1 MSFINF
7 ARAHGLLIDE
17 SKLYA
22 SDFIKRCGTVD
33 KPRSLNG
40 SYLWDGQRGWIFN
53 WAEEAKAIWYDDP
66 NAKPWTDQ
74 EKREWVTKRNKAN
87 ADRDRSYDMAAD
99 RVVITLNSAKME
111 IHPYLEIKGFK
122 DLQGY
127 VVDNKLLVPMRNVVT
142 DKLQGYQEIYW
153 DEPNR
158 KYEKKMLHGMRAK
171 NAVLYMGSKGARE
184 AWLVEG
190 YATGLSLHKAL
201 RSVGLNA
208 AVVVCFSAVN
218 LVQVADQVK
227 GDRYVFAD
235 NDESKTG
242 EKAAIETGLPWTM
255 ADEVGMDA
263 NDMHDKLGLMS
274 VVKKVMDLRKKVL
287 TQETEHSV

>member
-1 MSFINF
+1 MSFVNF
-7 ARAHGLLIDE
+7 ARAHGVDINPNN
-17 SKLYA
+17 LYP
-22 SDFIKRCGTVD
+22 SDRIRRTGTVD
-33 KPRSLNG
+33 KPSSKNG
-40 SYLWDGQRGWIFN
+40 AYFYDGQRGWVMN
-53 WAEEAKAIWYDDP
+53 WAEEARVIWYEDP

-74 EKREWVTKRNKAN
+74 EKREWAAKRNKAN
-87 ADRDRSYDMAAD
+87 ADKDNSYQMAAERAD
-99 RVVITLNSAKME
+99 ILLRTAKME
-111 IHPYLEIKGFK
+111 QHPYLEIKGFA
-122 DLQGY
+122 DMQGN
-127 VVDNKLLVPMRNVVT
+127 VMGGKLLVPMRNVIT
-142 DKLQGYQEIYW
+142 GKLQGFQEIYW

-171 NAVLYMGSKGARE
+171 NGVLYMGSKE
-184 AWLVEG
+184 ATETWLVEG

-218 LVQVADQVK
+218 MIQVADQIK

>member
-1 MSFINF
+1 MSFVNF
-7 ARAHGLLIDE
+7 ARAHGLLIYE

-53 WAEEAKAIWYDDP
+53 WAGEAKAIWYDDP

-87 ADRDRSYDMAAD
+87 ADRDRSYDIAAQKAD
-99 RVVITLNSAKME
+99 ITLRSAKMAA
-111 IHPYLEIKGFK
+111 HDYLHLKGFPDEK
-122 DLQGY
+122 GLVLDGE
-127 VVDNKLLVPMRNVVT
+127 LLVPMRNVVT
-142 DKLQGYQEIYW
+142 NKLQGYQKIFW
-153 DEPNR
+153 DMDER
-158 KYEKKMLHGMRAK
+158 KWEKKMLPGMRAK
-171 NAVLYMGSKGARE
+171 NAVLFMGDRRAEE

-201 RSVGLNA
+201 RSTGSNA
-208 AVVVCFSAVN
+208 SVVVCFSASN
-218 LVQVADQVK
+218 MIQVANQVK